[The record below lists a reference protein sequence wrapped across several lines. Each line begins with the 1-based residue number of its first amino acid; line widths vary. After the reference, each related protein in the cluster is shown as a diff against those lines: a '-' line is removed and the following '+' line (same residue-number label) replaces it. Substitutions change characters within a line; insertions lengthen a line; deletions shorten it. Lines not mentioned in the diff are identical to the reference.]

1 MVSSRNHT
9 GVKGAAM
16 SSMLVK
22 FEAYLLTE
30 KRVAPNTFSAYKRDV
45 YQLQDYMKRENNIT
59 LKKVTREHLKKFLQ
73 FLKKE
78 GLSARTLSRKI
89 SAFKT
94 LFSYLNRYHGWQNVA
109 AELIFPKLEKK
120 LPRYLQEKEVKQ
132 LFEIADRDSS
142 SSGIRNKV
150 MLYLMYVSGMRISE
164 LVGIT
169 VGQIQFDS
177 NFITVRGKGGKDRMI
192 PIPEPVMTMLKEY
205 IETVLQKLMD
215 RGGKRRKGDYLF
227 PVTYAGKIK
236 PISRQ
241 AFWAIL
247 KNLWKKSGSS
257 KSVSPHQLRH
267 SLATHMLKNGV
278 DLRSLQL
285 ILGHENLSTV
295 QIYTHLETSYLRSV
309 YDKKHP
315 RS

>member
-1 MVSSRNHT
+1 
-9 GVKGAAM
+9 M

-22 FEAYLLTE
+22 FEAFLLTE
-30 KRVAPNTFSAYKRDV
+30 KRVSQNTFSAYKRDV
-45 YQLQDYMKRENNIT
+45 YQLQDFLKAKQKVT
-59 LKKVTREHLKKFLQ
+59 LKKAKREHLKKFLHH
-73 FLKKE
+73 LKTE

-89 SAFKT
+89 SALKT
-94 LFSYLNRYHGWQNVA
+94 LFAYLHRYHNWDNVA
-109 AELIFPKLEKK
+109 DELIFPKLEKK
-120 LPRYLQEKEVKQ
+120 LPRYLQEQEVEK
-132 LFEIADRDSS
+132 LFEIADRDRST
-142 SSGIRNKV
+142 SGMRNKV

-192 PIPEPVMTMLKEY
+192 PIPEQVMGLLKDY
-205 IETVLQKLMD
+205 IDTVLPELVD
-215 RGGKRRKGDYLF
+215 HGGRRKKGDFLF
-227 PVTYAGKIK
+227 PVIYAGKLK

-247 KNLWKKSGSS
+247 KGLWKKTGSS

-295 QIYTHLETSYLRSV
+295 QIYTHLETGYLRNV

>member
-1 MVSSRNHT
+1 
-9 GVKGAAM
+9 M
-16 SSMLVK
+16 SSILVK

-30 KRVAPNTFSAYKRDV
+30 KRVSQNTFSAYKRDV
-45 YQLQDYMKRENNIT
+45 YQFADYIKTEHKLT
-59 LKKVTREHLKKFLQ
+59 LKKVTREHLKKFLH
-73 FLKKE
+73 FLNDQ

-89 SAFKT
+89 SALKI
-94 LFSYLNRYHGWQNVA
+94 LYAYLNRYHGWKNCA

-120 LPRYLQEKEVKQ
+120 LPRYLQEEEIEK
-132 LFEIADRDSS
+132 LFEIADRDKSPV
-142 SSGIRNKV
+142 GVRNKV
-150 MLYLMYVSGMRISE
+150 MLYLLYVSGMRISE
-164 LVGIT
+164 LISVT

-177 NFITVRGKGGKDRMI
+177 NFIMVRGKGGKDRMI
-192 PIPEPVMTMLKEY
+192 PIPEPVMKLLKEY

-215 RGGKRRKGDYLF
+215 RGGKKRKGDYLF

-241 AFWAIL
+241 AFWSIL
-247 KNLWKKSGSS
+247 KGLWKKTGSS

-295 QIYTHLETSYLRSV
+295 QIYTHLETGYLRSV